1 MAKGVKGSGK
11 AKAVKETPSAKAT
24 KPTNSVSAKA
34 PRKPYPALEERISMG
49 NASIAKLAALCESR
63 GKLIEKTEA
72 TLAERKTAL
81 ARVTA
86 DLEKAKAKQEKLL
99 LLKDKK
105 AGTAK
110 TPAQKLSAEE
120 RKATR
125 QAAMAAAREAKK
137 EKKAKMAQLLE
148 KLDQS
153 GLTLDE
159 VIDKLEK

>member
-1 MAKGVKGSGK
+1 MARGVKGSGK
-11 AKAVKETPSAKAT
+11 GNPKGSGKAVPMVASEQAGAT
-24 KPTNSVSAKA
+24 KT
-34 PRKPYPALEERISMG
+34 PRKLYPTLEERIAMG
-49 NASIAKLAALCESR
+49 NAAVSRLTALYESR

-72 TLAERKTAL
+72 ALAERKEAL

-86 DLEKAKAKQEKLL
+86 DLEKTKAKQDKLL

-105 AGTAK
+105 SDASS

-120 RKATR
+120 RKAARLAT
-125 QAAMAAAREAKK
+125 MATAREAKRA
-137 EKKAKMAQLLE
+137 KKARIAQLMD

-159 VIDKLEK
+159 AIEKLEK